1 MEMLVLPRMEMR
13 DMDARTEER
22 LKELIMEAASLVPTE
37 GGRLLLEEGP
47 EDSCLWGDR
56 IGFIRLGLGL
66 ATGAF
71 RPSTYIRG
79 ATNAVDTGVDHLIDL
94 PPRGDFQ
101 FCWADDWNAIEKRAR
116 AKYSSLPAA
125 IAGGGIGITGL
136 IVAAA
141 IDPYCE
147 STRCITWLAI
157 GVIFALAF
165 LGGGG
170 LAFYHWLR
178 EE

>member
-79 ATNAVDTGVDHLIDL
+79 ATNAVDTGVDQLIDL
-94 PPRGDFQ
+94 PLGAISSFAGRMTGTRSRSAQEPSIPACLPPLPVELLNNRSYWGRG
-101 FCWADDWNAIEKRAR
+101 
-116 AKYSSLPAA
+116 Y
-125 IAGGGIGITGL
+125 
-136 IVAAA
+136 
-141 IDPYCE
+141 
-147 STRCITWLAI
+147 
-157 GVIFALAF
+157 
-165 LGGGG
+165 
-170 LAFYHWLR
+170 
-178 EE
+178 